1 MSISQ
6 RVPDLTGENPI
17 GRGGK
22 TTRRGAFKMQSA
34 QAISAAYDFNLAARE
49 FMLADGAI
57 ESVVEAIPWSALVD
71 PSQSREL
78 IFCGQSD
85 WLRGRRHISNAGKSR
100 GDLQEHNGCAPR
112 ARVGHRLTFTRYL
125 SSILVPM
132 IKTKPPRY
140 QTLIER
146 SITAGSFR
154 REKY

>member
-34 QAISAAYDFNLAARE
+34 QAVSAAYDFNLAARD
-49 FMLADGAI
+49 FMLADGTI
-57 ESVVEAIPWSALVD
+57 ESVVEAIPWSAPID

-85 WLRGRRHISNAGKSR
+85 WLRGRRHISNAG
-100 GDLQEHNGCAPR
+100 N
-112 ARVGHRLTFTRYL
+112 
-125 SSILVPM
+125 
-132 IKTKPPRY
+132 
-140 QTLIER
+140 
-146 SITAGSFR
+146 FR
-154 REKY
+154 RDLRE

>member
-1 MSISQ
+1 
-6 RVPDLTGENPI
+6 
-17 GRGGK
+17 
-22 TTRRGAFKMQSA
+22 MQSA

-57 ESVVEAIPWSALVD
+57 EPVVEAIPWSALVD

-100 GDLQEHNGCAPR
+100 GDLQEHNGCALR
-112 ARVGHRLTFTRYL
+112 ARVGHRLIFTRYL
-125 SSILVPM
+125 LVPM

-146 SITAGSFR
+146 SITAGSFGT
-154 REKY
+154 EKY